1 MYPKPRTTVKDA
13 EHRVYPYLLRNLAIT
28 HPNQVW
34 STDIT
39 YIPMQRGFMYL
50 VAVIDWH
57 SRYVLAWR
65 LSNSLEG
72 RFCLEALDQALSD
85 GRPEIFTLI
94 WGCSSPPKLSPDA

>member
-1 MYPKPRTTVKDA
+1 VYPKPRTTVKDA
-13 EHRVYPYLLRNLAIT
+13 EHRVYPYLLRSLAIT
-28 HPNQVW
+28 HSNQVW

-50 VAVIDWH
+50 VAVIDWY
-57 SRYVLAWR
+57 SRYVLAWQ

-72 RFCLEALDQALSD
+72 RFCLEALNQALCY

-94 WGCSSPPKLSPDA
+94 ELDQA